1 MELEEQSE
9 EEQRSS
15 LIQRICAFSLV
26 EALYASLPGN
36 TIRKS
41 INTIY
46 AKTKLRKKDADIKAC
61 AASSSRCCL
70 FSRWCVSPTDCFISY
85 LCRATSSPATS
96 CEQRMP
102 STLARGSK
110 RRRENE
116 THRRARWK
124 GSTLN
129 RCWRTKPATPRRT
142 TSQPR
147 VPRCPVITRVIRRRG

>member
-61 AASSSRCCL
+61 AA
-70 FSRWCVSPTDCFISY
+70 
-85 LCRATSSPATS
+85 
-96 CEQRMP
+96 
-102 STLARGSK
+102 
-110 RRRENE
+110 
-116 THRRARWK
+116 
-124 GSTLN
+124 
-129 RCWRTKPATPRRT
+129 
-142 TSQPR
+142 
-147 VPRCPVITRVIRRRG
+147 

>member
-1 MELEEQSE
+1 VTALCVPIIHVMPTSLQIQVFSKHICTLMDIVLSGEESDKSDKGLTAKSKGKGKLWAALGLNAGAHQPSSLRAGRDSQMELEEQSE

-61 AASSSRCCL
+61 AA
-70 FSRWCVSPTDCFISY
+70 
-85 LCRATSSPATS
+85 
-96 CEQRMP
+96 
-102 STLARGSK
+102 
-110 RRRENE
+110 
-116 THRRARWK
+116 
-124 GSTLN
+124 
-129 RCWRTKPATPRRT
+129 
-142 TSQPR
+142 
-147 VPRCPVITRVIRRRG
+147 